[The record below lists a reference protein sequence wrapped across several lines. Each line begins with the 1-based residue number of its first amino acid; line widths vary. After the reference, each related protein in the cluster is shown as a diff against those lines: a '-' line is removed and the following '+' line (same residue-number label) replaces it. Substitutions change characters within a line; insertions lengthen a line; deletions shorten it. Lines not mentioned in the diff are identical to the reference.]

1 MPRFVGFT
9 GLFFAADRG
18 YSMSSLDPLVKYAES
33 LQAKVSVNEP
43 MSKHTTFKIG
53 GPADVF
59 IVPRDVQSMAKLCS
73 FCASNSIKYL
83 VVGNGSNLL
92 VSDKGIRGA
101 VIKSGERGEIEV
113 DGEKITASAG
123 ANLSLVCEAAR
134 KNNLTG
140 LEFAYGIPG
149 SVGGAVYMNAGAYG
163 GEIKD
168 VVTKTYHIDGS
179 DEGGFCGS
187 ELDFGYRHSAY
198 TGTKMAITKVEFT
211 LKKGDYDAINNRMTE
226 LITRRRTK
234 QPLEYPSAGSVFK
247 RPVGYYAGA
256 LIEEC
261 GLKGTQIGGAMVSVK
276 HAGFIIN
283 AGGATCEDV
292 LSLVDKIKSTVM
304 KQKGVELE
312 CEIKAVGE

>member
-1 MPRFVGFT
+1 
-9 GLFFAADRG
+9 
-18 YSMSSLDPLVKYAES
+18 MSSPESLVKFAGS
-33 LQAKVSVNEP
+33 LRAKVCENEP
-43 MSKHTTFKIG
+43 MSKHTTFRIG

-59 IVPRDVQSMAKLCS
+59 IVPRDTESLAKICS
-73 FCASNSIKYL
+73 FCSQNEIKYL

-101 VIKSGERGEIEV
+101 VIKSGERGEIKV

-179 DEGGFCGS
+179 DVGSFESS

-198 TGTKMAITKVEFT
+198 TGTKKAITKVEFT
-211 LKKGDYDAINNRMTE
+211 LKKGDYEAIDVRMTE

-261 GLKGTQIGGAMVSVK
+261 GLKGTKIGGAMVSVK

-283 AGGATCEDV
+283 AGGATCSDV
-292 LSLVDKIKSTVM
+292 LALVAKIKSTVL
-304 KQKGVELE
+304 QEKGVELE

>member
-1 MPRFVGFT
+1 
-9 GLFFAADRG
+9 
-18 YSMSSLDPLVKYAES
+18 MSSLDPLVKFAKS
-33 LQAKVSVNEP
+33 LSAKVSLNEP
-43 MSKHTTFKIG
+43 MSKHTTFRIG

-59 IVPRDVQSMAKLCS
+59 IVPSDSESLAKVCS
-73 FCASNSIKYL
+73 FCSENEIKYL

-101 VIKSGERGEIEV
+101 VIKSGERGEIKV
-113 DGEKITASAG
+113 DGEIITASAG

-168 VVTKTYHIDGS
+168 VVTKTYHTDGCK
-179 DEGGFCGS
+179 EGNFS
-187 ELDFGYRHSAY
+187 TAELDFGYRHSAY
-198 TGTKMAITKVEFT
+198 TGTNIAITKVEFT
-211 LKKGDYDAINNRMTE
+211 LKKGDYDAINARMTE

-247 RPVGYYAGA
+247 RPEGYYAGA

-283 AGGATCEDV
+283 AGGATCSDV
-292 LSLVDKIKSTVM
+292 LALVDKIKSTVL
-304 KQKGVELE
+304 KEKGVSLE